1 MTSRQLASSSAAYE
15 LKQLGENIV
24 IARKRRKLTQKHL
37 ANAAGV
43 TPETIR
49 SLERG
54 NAGISLGTL
63 AMVLLALGQ
72 KGCLEKILTPPTD
85 AIGIVIGINDLPKR
99 IRIKKAKNIKK
110 QANLDSYAQ
119 IGDYVGF

>member
-1 MTSRQLASSSAAYE
+1 MASRQLSSFSASYE
-15 LKQLGENIV
+15 LKKLGDNIA

-63 AMVLLALGQ
+63 AMVLLALGE

-85 AIGIVIGINDLPKR
+85 AIGIVIGLNDLPKR
-99 IRIKKAKNIKK
+99 VRIKKEKIKK
-110 QANLDSYAQ
+110 EQAGLSTYTQ
-119 IGDYVGF
+119 LGDYVGF